1 MRYYISDLHF
11 FHYNLCNRMDKR
23 GFKSVEDM
31 NKFMIK
37 QWNSRV
43 NKNDEVVI
51 LGDFSMGSAQ
61 QTEEI
66 LKELNGKKFLIAG
79 NHDKFLKDKSFNRNH
94 FQWIRKYEE
103 LNDNNRKVILCH
115 CPCFC
120 YPGQF
125 RLDENKNPK
134 VYMLFG
140 HVHNT
145 LDLKLTDEFQ
155 EITRNSLRTQQDGS
169 VITVPCNMINCFSV
183 FSNYIPLTLD
193 EWIELEEER
202 LKNPK
207 YEEKWIYHKYA

>member
-66 LKELNGKKFLIAG
+66 LKQLNGKKFLISG
-79 NHDKFLKDKSFNRNH
+79 NHDKFLKDKNFNYKL
-94 FQWIRKYEE
+94 FEWIKPLAE
-103 LNDNNRKVILCH
+103 LNDNNKKVILCH
-115 CPCFC
+115 TPNFC

-125 RLDENKNPK
+125 RLDEKGNPK

-155 EITRNSLRTQQDGS
+155 EITRNSLRTQQNGS
-169 VITVPCNMINCFSV
+169 VITVPCNMINCFCV
-183 FSNYIPLTLD
+183 FSNYIPLTLE
-193 EWIELEEER
+193 EWIELEKER
-202 LKNPK
+202 TKNPK
-207 YEEKWIYHKYA
+207 YEEKWIYSKYA